1 MKCFV
6 KLRLFTSSFFVSAS
20 GFQRYSLFKK
30 DEFPSKLLS
39 LPLQMNYLL
48 IIPRTLWKL
57 LFLLNF
63 VLGLLVLYP
72 FFYILLSR
80 REWFPLAFKLKKFW
94 AAWILPI
101 PGIFVRIERSSNSI
115 PQPCIY
121 CSNHVSYLDIVVS
134 YILIPDYFIFMGKQE
149 LDKAPLFR
157 IFFKDMNILVDRKS
171 TISSHRA
178 FMRAGQELKE
188 GRSVFLY
195 PEGTISSA
203 GKLRGFKNGAFKL
216 AIEQQ
221 VPIVPI
227 TFLNNWKILQ
237 NGGFFKS
244 HGRPGIS
251 RIIMHEPIPT
261 AGMTEDD
268 LVSLRSKVH
277 EIISNDL
284 MQS

>member
-1 MKCFV
+1 
-6 KLRLFTSSFFVSAS
+6 
-20 GFQRYSLFKK
+20 
-30 DEFPSKLLS
+30 
-39 LPLQMNYLL
+39 MNYLL

-63 VLGLLVLYP
+63 VLGLLLLYP
-72 FFYILLSR
+72 LFYVLLSR
-80 REWFPLAFKLKKFW
+80 KKWFPFAFKLKRFW
-94 AAWILPI
+94 AAWILLI
-101 PGIFVRIERSSNSI
+101 PGIFVRINRKNSTAPL

-134 YILIPDYFIFMGKQE
+134 YILLPNYFVFMGKQE

-157 IFFKDMNILVDRKS
+157 IFFREMNILVDRKS

-178 FMRAGQELKE
+178 FMRAAMELQKGQ
-188 GRSVFLY
+188 SVFLY

-203 GKLRGFKNGAFKL
+203 GKLKGFKNGAFKL

-227 TFLNNWKILQ
+227 TFLNNWKLLQ

-251 RIIMHEPIPT
+251 RVIIHEPIST
-261 AGMTEDD
+261 TGMTEDD

-284 MQS
+284 MQNN